1 MNHVISVD
9 KGCHMRH
16 VKVVNLRPPLVLSII
31 FWHEDTSRSFWFFRR
46 AESEKKKILQQES
59 SQLLASLGYTNH
71 ATLHPPTRAPRAWT
85 HAWLMSPP
93 GRQDWPVKSQCSA
106 GLLVIDWCLFC
117 FSTFRGG
124 VPFIFECNL
133 IIIYTFIMILIIC
146 FHTIYIH
153 SIWTQMRKSR
163 YRKWMEYQI
172 FLALM

>member
-1 MNHVISVD
+1 MKVALHYESRNPCWQGMPHEACEGSEPETTSGAQHHILTR
-9 KGCHMRH
+9 RH
-16 VKVVNLRPPLVLSII
+16 KQLLLILPPS
-31 FWHEDTSRSFWFFRR
+31 WEW
-46 AESEKKKILQQES
+46 EKKILQQES
-59 SQLLASLGYTNH
+59 SQLLPSLGYTNH

-93 GRQDWPVKSQCSA
+93 GRQDWPVKSQCSV

-146 FHTIYIH
+146 FHAIYI
-153 SIWTQMRKSR
+153 
-163 YRKWMEYQI
+163 
-172 FLALM
+172 